1 MTDQTKPPAAP
12 QPVDL
17 SGLRTLPQ
25 DPLAGAPEQR
35 PLQSGELF
43 ASRYRVQELLG
54 EGGAGSVYMALDET
68 IDQPVALKVIRTGQA
83 PTPEAR
89 KRLVRETIMA
99 RNVRHPNVVAVHDAG
114 LAGEQAYMVME
125 LLEGRTLRSWLR
137 QHGAQDTDCAYPVV
151 QAIIVAIL
159 DGIDAAHAQG
169 IVHRDLKPENVF
181 LLSEPG
187 EGGVRLKL
195 LDFGLA
201 RTDGAPMGSQT
212 LVGTPHYM
220 APEQIT
226 TPDTAKASADLYSLS
241 VMFYELLVG
250 VLPQG
255 HWQPPSRGRG
265 DVPPEID
272 KLIEAGLS
280 NRPRSRPQS
289 VAEYRAA
296 LLAAASTKSGTPNAA
311 AANAGAGVVNREPP
325 PEPARPAVPS
335 PEPKPAVPELLRQ
348 ASAYSD
354 KARAMIDNGTKG
366 WNIPWDNAH
375 ALLKQAVATDDVGAK
390 VAYGRFLHDGLG
402 IHWPAQHQVARTW
415 FDSAAS
421 DGSGEAMYWLGQ
433 MDRFGRGGPKNPAAS
448 IDWFVKSGAAGYA
461 EGDYVAGFAY
471 RGKLGDWGKVTDHAK
486 ARFHNE
492 RAAKRGHT
500 SAMIH
505 LGEML
510 AEGLGG
516 PRNVA
521 AAKELFERAEKAG
534 HDSAADSLK
543 HYGLR

>member
-1 MTDQTKPPAAP
+1 MTDKTKSLGAS
-12 QPVDL
+12 QPVEL
-17 SGLRTLPQ
+17 SGLRTLPE
-25 DPLAGAPEQR
+25 DPLVGAPDQR
-35 PLQSGELF
+35 SLQSGELF
-43 ASRYRVQELLG
+43 AARYRVQELLG
-54 EGGAGSVYMALDET
+54 EGGAGSVYKALDET
-68 IDQPVALKVIRTGQA
+68 IDQPIALKVIRTGQA

-137 QHGAQDTDCAYPVV
+137 QHGAQDTECAYPVV
-151 QAIIVAIL
+151 QAIIIAIL

-169 IVHRDLKPENVF
+169 VVHRDLKPENVF

-187 EGGVRLKL
+187 EGSVRLKL

-226 TPDTAKASADLYSLS
+226 APDTAKASADLYSLS

-255 HWQPPSRGRG
+255 HWQPPSRGRA
-265 DVPPEID
+265 DVPSQVD
-272 KLIEAGLS
+272 QLIEAGLS

-296 LLAAASTKSGTPNAA
+296 LLAAATPKPAPQNSA
-311 AANAGAGVVNREPP
+311 AANTVASNLTRELP
-325 PEPARPAVPS
+325 PEPTKPAAPPPAPQLAVPD
-335 PEPKPAVPELLRQ
+335 LLKQ
-348 ASAYSD
+348 AAASAD
-354 KARAMIDNGTKG
+354 KARAMIDNKTKG
-366 WNIPWDNAH
+366 WNVPWDNAH
-375 ALLKQAVATDDVGAK
+375 ALLKQAVATDDPSAK
-390 VAYGRFLHDGLG
+390 IAYGRFLHDGLG
-402 IHWPAQHQVARTW
+402 IHWPAQHEVARTW

-421 DGSGEAMYWLGQ
+421 DGSGEGMYWLGQ
-433 MDRFGRGGPKNPAAS
+433 MDRLGRGGPKNPAAS
-448 IDWFVKSGAAGYA
+448 IDWFVRSGAAGYA

-471 RGKLGDWGKVTDHAK
+471 RGKLGDWGNVTDHAK
-486 ARFHNE
+486 ARYHYE
-492 RAAKRGHT
+492 RAARKGHT

-516 PRNVA
+516 AKNLA

-534 HDSAADSLK
+534 HASAADSLK
-543 HYGLR
+543 QYGLR

>member
-1 MTDQTKPPAAP
+1 MTDQPKPPAASP
-12 QPVDL
+12 PGDL
-17 SGLRTLPQ
+17 SGMRTLPQ
-25 DPLAGAPEQR
+25 DPQSGGPEHR

-54 EGGAGSVYMALDET
+54 EGGAGSVYKALDET
-68 IDQPVALKVIRTGQA
+68 IDQPIALKVIRAGQA

-151 QAIIVAIL
+151 RALITAIL

-187 EGGVRLKL
+187 EGGVRLKV

-226 TPDTAKASADLYSLS
+226 APDTAKPSADLYSLS

-255 HWQPPSRGRG
+255 HWQPPSRGRA
-265 DVPPEID
+265 DVPPQVD
-272 KLIEAGLS
+272 QLIEAGLS

-296 LLAAASTKSGTPNAA
+296 LLAAATPKPSPQNSAA
-311 AANAGAGVVNREPP
+311 PNVTREPP
-325 PEPARPAVPS
+325 PEPPQPTAPPS
-335 PEPKPAVPELLRQ
+335 APNLTVPELLKQ
-348 ASAYSD
+348 AAASAD
-354 KARAMIDNGTKG
+354 KARAMIDNKTKG

-375 ALLKQAVATDDVGAK
+375 ALLKQAVATDDPSAK
-390 VAYGRFLHDGLG
+390 IAYGRFLHDGLG
-402 IHWPAQHQVARTW
+402 IHWPAQDEVARTW
-415 FDSAAS
+415 FNSAAS

-433 MDRFGRGGPKNPAAS
+433 MDRLGRGGPKNPAAS

-471 RGKLGDWGKVTDHAK
+471 RGKLGDWGSVTDHAK
-486 ARFHNE
+486 ARYHYE
-492 RAAKRGHT
+492 RAAKKGHA

-505 LGEML
+505 LGEMF

-516 PRNVA
+516 
-521 AAKELFERAEKAG
+521 AKNLATAKDLFERADKAG
-534 HDSAADSLK
+534 HPSAADSLK
-543 HYGLR
+543 RYGLR